1 MSYMRAPQRERH
13 ILECAKKVFADRG
26 YHAANISHI
35 CAEAGI
41 GRGTLYQYFR
51 NKKAVFTAIL
61 RETLERVRT
70 LMESRRPR
78 RWPSPDDLRR
88 SAVVDWSAHRLEQI
102 FATVFEDERTLRI
115 VLREAGGLDVDVERL
130 VGEIDA
136 SLISIVESDL
146 RAAQEAGIVRPSDPH
161 LTATLMVGGIE
172 KIALEALRGDEPIDL
187 HLLAREAARFHNIG
201 LLSDRVRDEA
211 AADADA
217 AAPTERRPDDQSE

>member
-1 MSYMRAPQRERH
+1 MSYMRAPLRERH

-70 LMESRRPR
+70 LMERRRPR
-78 RWPSPDDLRR
+78 RWPSPEDLRR
-88 SAVVDWSAHRLEQI
+88 SAVVAWSAGRLEQI

-130 VGEIDA
+130 VSEIDA
-136 SLISIVESDL
+136 SLISIVEDDL
-146 RAAQEAGIVRPSDPH
+146 RAAQAAGIVRQIDPH

-172 KIALEALRGDEPIDL
+172 KMALAALRGDAPIDL
-187 HLLAREAARFHNIG
+187 RLLAREAARLHNIG
-201 LLSDRVRDEA
+201 LLSDRVRD
-211 AADADA
+211 DTH
-217 AAPTERRPDDQSE
+217 TERREDDPHQ

>member
-1 MSYMRAPQRERH
+1 MSYMKAADRERH
-13 ILECAKKVFADRG
+13 ILDCAKKVFADRG

-61 RETLERVRT
+61 TETLERVRT

-78 RWPSPDDLRR
+78 RWPDPADLRR
-88 SAVVDWSAHRLEQI
+88 GAVVEWSARRLEQI

-115 VLREAGGLDVDVERL
+115 VLREAGALDVDVEQL
-130 VGEIDA
+130 IGEIDA
-136 SLISIVESDL
+136 SLIAIVEADL
-146 RAAQEAGIVRPSDPH
+146 RSAQEAGIVRPIDPH

-172 KIALEALRGDEPIDL
+172 KIAVAALRGDGPVDL
-187 HLLAREAARFHNIG
+187 HLLARETARLHNIG
-201 LLSDRVRDEA
+201 LLSDRICSEA
-211 AADADA
+211 AEGPEDEGN
-217 AAPTERRPDDQSE
+217 TR